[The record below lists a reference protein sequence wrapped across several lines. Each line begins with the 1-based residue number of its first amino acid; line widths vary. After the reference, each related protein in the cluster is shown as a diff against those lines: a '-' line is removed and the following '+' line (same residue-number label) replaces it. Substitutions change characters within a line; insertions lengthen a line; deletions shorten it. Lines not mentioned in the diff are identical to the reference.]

1 MSSINST
8 GAVIGIT
15 IKMISKVSRM
25 KPKKNMMI
33 ITTATAAKGPPGRL
47 LRNSCTRLSPPIMR
61 NTMEK
66 TEAPNRMTKTMLVI
80 VAVAIIVSRRMR
92 KDRRQ
97 RMAAST
103 IAPTAP
109 TEAASVGVAMPPRI
123 EPSTARISKSG
134 GIRATKKSR
143 TSWLF
148 SSAGTGVAGQEAGAV
163 AALNRT

>member
-1 MSSINST
+1 
-8 GAVIGIT
+8 
-15 IKMISKVSRM
+15 
-25 KPKKNMMI
+25 MMI

-66 TEAPNRMTKTMLVI
+66 TEAPSRMMKTILVI

-97 RMAAST
+97 RRAAST

-134 GIRATKKSR
+134 GTSATKKSR
-143 TSWLF
+143 TNWLF

-163 AALNRT
+163 AALNKT